1 MFNVFSNTT
10 KGLMTR
16 IYVNFWT
23 AQRGCVQAMQ
33 ASTTEQRNTRHD
45 RQLKMQKRF
54 FMSSSTNI

>member
-1 MFNVFSNTT
+1 MFNVNSNTT

-33 ASTTEQRNTRHD
+33 ASTTEQGN
-45 RQLKMQKRF
+45 MQP
-54 FMSSSTNI
+54 